1 MDDAAAVPK
10 TDSAVTM
17 PTLGEKVG
25 RYRWVIC
32 GLLFFATTVN
42 YVDRQV
48 LGILA
53 KDLKTAIGWTE
64 VDYGNIVAAFNAAYA
79 FGLLLAGR
87 LMDRESDMSW
97 RSCGGVWLL
106 WPTHSRVRPLVSVLL
121 GQRWVSEK
129 RETFPRQ
136 SRLSLNGFQKRSVR
150 SRRASSTPVRTSA
163 RLLLH

>member
-1 MDDAAAVPK
+1 MDEIANAAAIPK
-10 TDSAVTM
+10 ATPDVAEKPAPALAVETV
-17 PTLGEKVG
+17 GQRIG

-53 KDLKTAIGWTE
+53 KDLKTSIGWTE

-87 LMDRESDMSW
+87 LMDRIGTRIGYTLAIIWWSSA
-97 RSCGGVWLL
+97 SC
-106 WPTHSRVRPLVSVLL
+106 
-121 GQRWVSEK
+121 
-129 RETFPRQ
+129 
-136 SRLSLNGFQKRSVR
+136 
-150 SRRASSTPVRTSA
+150 TPKFRTKPKK
-163 RLLLH
+163 